1 MPPPTTPA
9 DDLVALA
16 RTIEARCPGHAPIGA
31 LRVVSD
37 EGWGCIAFE
46 SSSGL
51 LILVA
56 RQPEHR
62 QWETVARLMPLLR
75 GRLPLPVPSDVVLLH
90 PDEDLACPVLL
101 YPKIAG
107 HTPTREEA
115 TGEVPAAI
123 PEAVG
128 RFFASLHA
136 IPAEAVVPAGIPTSE
151 THFEAVEQH
160 LQTALPVL
168 RHHLSPSEFRRV
180 EAWSAAFR
188 TDERLRRFTPAFR
201 HGDLWYGNLL
211 VDDGHVTG
219 IIDWEDAALGDPAL
233 DLANQLGADEHF
245 FQATLAAYRTA
256 GGRWG
261 VDEEYRA
268 RRWHE
273 AVCFQWVSWAL
284 RPGNEHHM
292 PSAIEVVRSNPVLA
306 GW

>member
-1 MPPPTTPA
+1 MRPTPGSA
-9 DDLVALA
+9 GDLHALA

-46 SSSGL
+46 STSGL

-62 QWETVARLMPLLR
+62 QWETVARLMPLLS
-75 GRLPLPVPSDVVLLH
+75 GRLPLPVPSDVVLLR
-90 PDEDLACPVLL
+90 PDEDLASPVLL

-107 HTPTREEA
+107 HTPTLEEA
-115 TGEVPAAI
+115 TGDIAAAI

-136 IPAEAVVPAGIPTSE
+136 IPPEAVLPAGIPTSE
-151 THFEAVEQH
+151 THFEAVERH
-160 LQTALPVL
+160 LQIALPVL
-168 RHHLSPSEFRRV
+168 KSHLSPAEYGRV
-180 EAWSAAFR
+180 EAWGESFR
-188 TDERLRRFTPAFR
+188 ADERLRRFTPAFR

-211 VDDGHVTG
+211 IDEDRMTG
-219 IIDWEDAALGDPAL
+219 VIDWEDAALGDPAL
-233 DLANQLGADEHF
+233 DLANQLGADERF
-245 FQATLAAYRTA
+245 FQVALAAYRAA

-261 VDEEYRA
+261 ADEEYRA

-273 AVCFQWVSWAL
+273 AVCFQWISWAL
-284 RPGNEHHM
+284 RPGNEDGM
-292 PSAIEVVRSNPVLA
+292 SQALDQVRSNPVVA